1 VTALRG
7 APITTLVWTGEVPN
21 VPIAPLAR
29 RDFGLTPD
37 QVHDVAERVAA
48 AGRMPRVAPPAPTP
62 RSDTRPE
69 AAQEHHHE
77 PPAPTPDEEESM
89 PTGIRAEPCKGCG
102 TKGSK
107 HRQVDGKDCP
117 ERGKSAPPARA
128 AAAPKVVALR
138 RPAPP
143 GKPGDVDALLAR
155 REALVTEL
163 GQVNEHLRS
172 ALSREEQRLEKLRAA
187 VGPDFR
193 ATVAE

>member
-1 VTALRG
+1 
-7 APITTLVWTGEVPN
+7 
-21 VPIAPLAR
+21 
-29 RDFGLTPD
+29 
-37 QVHDVAERVAA
+37 
-48 AGRMPRVAPPAPTP
+48 
-62 RSDTRPE
+62 
-69 AAQEHHHE
+69 
-77 PPAPTPDEEESM
+77 
-89 PTGIRAEPCKGCG
+89 
-102 TKGSK
+102 
-107 HRQVDGKDCP
+107 
-117 ERGKSAPPARA
+117 
-128 AAAPKVVALR
+128 VVALR